1 MSKLI
6 VNDPR
11 LQVAIRE
18 RKALEAEAAYRRF
31 SLLETGASAPLPG
44 PAPDETAAARFK
56 LIELD

>member
-11 LQVAIRE
+11 LQSLIRE
-18 RKALEAEAAYRRF
+18 RKTLETEAAYRRF
-31 SLLETGASAPLPG
+31 SLLETGASAPLP
-44 PAPDETAAARFK
+44 PAPDENATARFK